1 MTYSVKR
8 TIIKNFSSMIAAQI
22 FYKVV
27 TFLMMV
33 VMARFLGPKEFGQFS
48 FGFSFVWIFLFISD
62 FGLAELFIRDVSL
75 KADLLKKYMNN
86 ILTLKL
92 YIALTAYLVLIILA
106 WRYSFGV
113 EKFWLIILLGASL
126 ILDSFMYFFRC
137 IFRVKGTMEYE
148 GGLMVVEAAIKF
160 LVIFVAIN
168 LGIGL
173 PGAILIA
180 ASLLL
185 VSVLNVFINLTA
197 LLSCYHQFSFAFDA
211 GFYRYLLKTSFPF
224 ALIYILSL
232 LNFRIDIIMLSLM
245 RGDVAAGWYNASFKL
260 IEQFILIPI
269 TLSAVYLPVFSKFSE
284 STRNLH
290 AIAKKTLWLLLVISA
305 ALVVLLFIFGGFS
318 VKIIYG
324 DKFAEAG
331 RYIFV
336 LSLVLIP
343 FFIKPITEK
352 LLYAMKKQFIV
363 CAIYASGVSL
373 NVVLNFLMI
382 PRWGIN
388 GSSLATVIS
397 EVLTVALSVFVY
409 KRLYSI
415 SIERRNLL
423 EAEMSFIGNEALY

>member
-8 TIIKNFSSMIAAQI
+8 TVIKNFSSMIGAQI

-48 FGFSFVWIFLFISD
+48 YGLSFVWIFLFISD
-62 FGLAELFIRDVSL
+62 FGLGELFIRDVSL

-92 YIALTAYLVLIILA
+92 YIALAAYFAVIILA
-106 WRYSFGV
+106 WRYSFGI
-113 EKFWLIILLGASL
+113 EKFWLIILLGASV

-137 IFRVKGTMEYE
+137 IFRIKGTMEYE
-148 GGLMVVEAAIKF
+148 GALMVVEAAIKF
-160 LVIFVAIN
+160 LVILAAIN

-180 ASLLL
+180 AALL
-185 VSVLNVFINLTA
+185 VVSILNVFINLAA
-197 LLSCYHQFSFAFDA
+197 LLSNYRQFSFAFDA
-211 GFYRYLLKTSFPF
+211 GFYRYLIKTSFPF

-232 LNFRIDIIMLSLM
+232 LNFRIDIIMLSMM

-260 IEQFILIPI
+260 IEQFILIPG

-284 STRNLH
+284 STRKLH
-290 AIAKKTLWLLLVISA
+290 AIAKKTLWLLLAASV
-305 ALVVLLFIFGGFS
+305 ALVVLLLIFGGFS

-324 DKFAEAG
+324 EKFAEAG

-336 LSLVLIP
+336 LSFVLIP
-343 FFIKPITEK
+343 FFIKPIIEK
-352 LLYAMKKQFIV
+352 LLYAMKKQLIV
-363 CAIYASGVSL
+363 CAIYALGVSL
-373 NVVLNFLMI
+373 NVVLNFIMI

-397 EVLTVALSVFVY
+397 EILTVALSVFAY
-409 KRLYSI
+409 KKFYSI
-415 SIERRNLL
+415 SIEKSSLL
-423 EAEMSFIGNEALY
+423 EAEISFIGNEALY